1 MNEDITH
8 RTTLTHRKYSILKIE
23 TPIYI
28 HICITMCF
36 QIKTLKVHS
45 KSKKLARITKNRNI
59 DFFVHSFSSLMNLN
73 RISKSWQPKKNSGWA
88 RVKIGFRYFLCRLRW
103 GSFSVIIPWGLFFPP
118 AKFFLNELKQGHLKS
133 YASKPKTRIRPF
145 NTIIIGTFMN

>member
-23 TPIYI
+23 TPISI

-45 KSKKLARITKNRNI
+45 QSKKLARITKNRNI
-59 DFFVHSFSSLMNLN
+59 DFFCSFFFLINELKQD
-73 RISKSWQPKKNSGWA
+73 IQILATQKNSGWA